1 MYQDYGGLTKDSSL
15 PGTGEVISQRNSVN
29 DNDTKTVATVGL
41 SCCSIQFIIQVID
54 PVIEYIIS
62 RVTEVDTISM
72 SQSRRVKR

>member
-41 SCCSIQFIIQVID
+41 SCCSVQFIIQVID
-54 PVIEYIIS
+54 PVTEYIIT

-72 SQSRRVKR
+72 S